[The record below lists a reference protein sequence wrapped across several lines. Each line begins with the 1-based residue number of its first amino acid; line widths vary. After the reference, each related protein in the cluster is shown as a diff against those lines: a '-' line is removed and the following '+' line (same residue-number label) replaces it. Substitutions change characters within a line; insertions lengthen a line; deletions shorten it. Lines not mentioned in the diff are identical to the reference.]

1 MKKYKAIIFDFD
13 GTLANT
19 YNGIFNSYKYTAQQ
33 MELIEPTHDLVD
45 RAIGSSPVD
54 IFQSKFGLD
63 KNKAIEATR
72 IYRDRYSKNGIFE
85 VELYD
90 GMFELLNF
98 LKLNNY
104 YTGIATLKLEEFAIK
119 MTENLKVRHLF
130 DDIRGADKKD
140 KLNKAL
146 ILSKVLDVLQIDKSE
161 ALLIGDSLYDAN
173 GAKEIGVD
181 FIAVTYGFG
190 FKSVEDAKIYNPI
203 FIAENPNDII
213 NFLSKQMENIK

>member
-19 YNGIFNSYKYTAQQ
+19 YNGIFSSYKYAAKQLG
-33 MELIEPTHDLVD
+33 LIEPTPELVD

-54 IFQSKFGLD
+54 VFQAKFGLD
-63 KNKAIEATR
+63 KNKSIEATK
-72 IYRDRYSKNGIFE
+72 IYRDRYSKKGILE

-90 GMFELLNF
+90 GILDLVTF
-98 LKLNNY
+98 LKSNNY

-119 MTENLKVRHLF
+119 MIESLEVNHLF
-130 DDIRGADKKD
+130 DDVRGADNKD
-140 KLNKAL
+140 KLSKAL
-146 ILSKVLDVLQIDKSE
+146 ILTKVLEILDIKPSDAV
-161 ALLIGDSLYDAN
+161 LIGDSLYDAN

-190 FKSVEDAKIYNPI
+190 FKTIEDAKTYNPV
-203 FIAENPNDII
+203 FIAENPKDII
-213 NFLSKQMENIK
+213 TFLDI

>member
-19 YNGIFNSYKYTAQQ
+19 YNGIFSSYKHTAQQ
-33 MELIEPTHDLVD
+33 MKLIEPTHELINT
-45 RAIGSSPVD
+45 AIGSSPIDV
-54 IFQSKFGLD
+54 FQSKFGLD
-63 KNKAIEATR
+63 KNKAIEATK

-90 GMFELLNF
+90 GMLELLTF

-119 MTENLKVRHLF
+119 MSENLKIKHLF
-130 DDIRGADKKD
+130 DDVRGADNED

-146 ILSKVLDVLQIDKSE
+146 ILNKVLEALQIDKSE
-161 ALLIGDSLYDAN
+161 AILIGDSLYDAN
-173 GAKEIGVD
+173 GAKEMGVD

-190 FKSVEDAKIYNPI
+190 FKSVEDAKVYNPV

-213 NFLSKQMENIK
+213 YFLSKQMENIK